1 MTYSNIQIAHLFA
14 TDVQTAKAGNMF
26 ISNGVIYS
34 FGYHYEL
41 ARFLDSETVLINNRG
56 YSKTTSKH
64 IGLVTQATRQF
75 KQFFSL
81 NCDFKLVLAQL
92 QVLESK
98 LIKARLP
105 EIYLSQIQLL
115 LNSYS
120 DYCKYVNKAVE
131 SEILYFGS
139 LTIDLDKL
147 RALKAKRIESELK
160 KENDLISKFIGFEV
174 SYAKLK
180 FDVLRLENDKV
191 RTSQGVLLDLFPC
204 RSLYNALKAG
214 FDVVGSKI
222 DSYTILENSKNFV
235 KIGCHNFKK
244 DYLLSFGANL

>member
-81 NCDFKLVLAQL
+81 NCDFKLVLSQL
-92 QVLESK
+92 QKLESK
-98 LIKARLP
+98 LMNARKP
-105 EIYLSQIQLL
+105 EIYYNQIQTLL
-115 LNSYS
+115 GRYTE
-120 DYCKYVNKAVE
+120 YCIYVNKNLE
-131 SEILYFGS
+131 PEIIHFGNI
-139 LTIDLDKL
+139 TIDSEKL
-147 RALKAKRIESELK
+147 AVLKAKRIESELK
-160 KENDLISKFIGFEV
+160 KENELISKFVNFES